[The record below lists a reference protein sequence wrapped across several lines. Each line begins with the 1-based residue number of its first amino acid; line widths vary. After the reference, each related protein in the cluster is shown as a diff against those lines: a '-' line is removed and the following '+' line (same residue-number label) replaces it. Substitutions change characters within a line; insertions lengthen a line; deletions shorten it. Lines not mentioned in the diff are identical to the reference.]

1 MVQFVSYV
9 RRVLHKTRLI
19 FSSINGPNK
28 KNLILWRSLE
38 ELGYL
43 LLWKGTSCKTGGT
56 LNLMGRSNLSASHV
70 PCISRKSD
78 ELENLSE
85 ASFSLF
91 VCFQYFSH
99 NGILILLGISV
110 VVQLSFSLK
119 GLLSFGI
126 VAAYCIVNIFVKGQI
141 FDSYDHFVHHN
152 LR

>member
-1 MVQFVSYV
+1 
-9 RRVLHKTRLI
+9 
-19 FSSINGPNK
+19 
-28 KNLILWRSLE
+28 
-38 ELGYL
+38 
-43 LLWKGTSCKTGGT
+43 
-56 LNLMGRSNLSASHV
+56 MGRSNLSASHV
-70 PCISRKSD
+70 PCTSRKSD

-85 ASFSLF
+85 ASSSSLF

-141 FDSYDHFVHHN
+141 FDSYDCFVHHN